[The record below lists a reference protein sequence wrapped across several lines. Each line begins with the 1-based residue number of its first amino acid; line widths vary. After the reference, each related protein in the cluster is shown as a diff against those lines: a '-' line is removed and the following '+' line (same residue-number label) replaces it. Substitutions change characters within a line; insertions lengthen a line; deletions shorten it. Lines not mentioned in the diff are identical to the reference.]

1 MKLRFV
7 NGNTTEVKVE
17 KETKKFINLYC
28 PMNAVRYRV
37 NKETGE
43 VQDGT
48 YHKTIKGM
56 CVEY

>member
-1 MKLRFV
+1 MKLHFV
-7 NGNTTEVKVE
+7 NGNTTDVKVE

-28 PMNAVRYRV
+28 PMNTARYRV

-56 CVEY
+56 YVEY